1 MPKTEP
7 SRSTSTGNVVSKDSF
22 DHEQAKEGPST
33 ITMQNR
39 RIFLQQIGRWGTCV
53 AAPSVLAYTS
63 GCSKIDAK
71 PPGIPVTDFHH
82 SYIRWT
88 LDTLIKPPKTVSK
101 PLPMTLNR
109 VRMPIEAT
117 ATLTH
122 KATGDQVRYVLGA
135 ECRTEQVWV
144 KRDVWHDPNASMT
157 MIAGE
162 KHCVIEKHWARADFE
177 ATLFPPKL
185 GAQPERQLID
195 PHEAFAGFAMD
206 VAQVRATELNGTD
219 VIMDALAGRG
229 TVIARTEYTA
239 DGYAITLEYPVKTS
253 NYSERE
259 RYYQIDTGPIL
270 FPGLTAIG
278 SKDTPPIM
286 ACRLAY
292 IAHNDPQWAEFL
304 VCVPTVVTNNL
315 KVYHY
320 SQSVRVEE
328 VRNRMFSVAW
338 SSDPKTHPAP

>member
-1 MPKTEP
+1 MKTNP
-7 SRSTSTGNVVSKDSF
+7 TPLISRRHF
-22 DHEQAKEGPST
+22 IQAAGSLSAGAL
-33 ITMQNR
+33 I
-39 RIFLQQIGRWGTCV
+39 
-53 AAPSVLAYTS
+53 
-63 GCSKIDAK
+63 GCSNKDAT
-71 PPGIPVTDFHH
+71 ISNLLVTDFGH

-88 LDTLIKPPKTVSK
+88 LDTLIKPPKTVSR

-122 KATGDQVRYVLGA
+122 QATGEQVRYVLGA

-144 KRDVWHDPNASMT
+144 KRDIWHDPNASMC

-162 KHCVIEKHWARADFE
+162 KHCLIEKHWARADFE

-195 PHEAFAGFAMD
+195 PHEAFADFSVD
-206 VAQVRATELNGTD
+206 VAQVRAVELNGTD
-219 VIMDALAGRG
+219 AIMGALAGRG
-229 TVIARTEYTA
+229 TVIARTEYA
-239 DGYAITLEYPVKTS
+239 AAGYAITLEYPVKTS

-259 RYYQIDTGPIL
+259 RYYQVDTGPIL
-270 FPGLTAIG
+270 FPGVAGIE

-292 IAHNDPQWAEFL
+292 VAHNDPRWTEFL
-304 VCVPTVVTNNL
+304 VCVPTPVTDNL
-315 KVYHY
+315 KVHHY
-320 SQSVRVEE
+320 SQSVRLED
-328 VRNRMFSVAW
+328 VRNRMFSVA
-338 SSDPKTHPAP
+338 

>member
-1 MPKTEP
+1 M
-7 SRSTSTGNVVSKDSF
+7 
-22 DHEQAKEGPST
+22 
-33 ITMQNR
+33 ITPQNR
-39 RIFLQQIGRWGTCV
+39 RTFLQQVGEWGACL
-53 AAPSVLAYTS
+53 AAPGLIALTP
-63 GCSKIDAK
+63 GCSKKEAT
-71 PPGIPVTDFHH
+71 PPGILVTDFGH

-88 LDTLIKPPKTVSK
+88 LDTVIKPPKTVSK

-122 KATGDQVRYVLGA
+122 QATGEQVRYVLGA

-144 KRDVWHDPNASMT
+144 KRDVWHDPNASMC

-162 KHCVIEKHWARADFE
+162 KHCLIEKHWARADFE

-195 PHEAFAGFAMD
+195 PHEAFADFAVD
-206 VAQVRATELNGTD
+206 VAQVRAVELNGTD
-219 VIMDALAGRG
+219 AIMGALAGRG

-239 DGYAITLEYPVKTS
+239 DGYAIMLEYPVKTS

-259 RYYQIDTGPIL
+259 RYYQVDTGPIL
-270 FPGLTAIG
+270 FPEVAEIEG
-278 SKDTPPIM
+278 KDTPPIM

-292 IAHNDPQWAEFL
+292 VAHNSPHWAEFL
-304 VCVPTVVTNNL
+304 VNVPTPVTDNL
-315 KVYHY
+315 KVHHY
-320 SQSVRVEE
+320 SQSVRVED
-328 VRNRMFSVAW
+328 VRNRMFSVV
-338 SSDPKTHPAP
+338 